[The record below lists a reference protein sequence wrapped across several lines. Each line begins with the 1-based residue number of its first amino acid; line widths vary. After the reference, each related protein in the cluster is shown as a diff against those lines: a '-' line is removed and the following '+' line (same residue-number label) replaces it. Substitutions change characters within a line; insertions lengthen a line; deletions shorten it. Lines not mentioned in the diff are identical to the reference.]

1 MKENS
6 NNAPKDFGTSEE
18 TQQMKNTDDLYQFNL
33 QNSQYERT
41 QLIIARLLIVF
52 IIFLIIGMII
62 FIFYDALKDRFST
75 QNINTQLNQAIL
87 KTDKLEYTPYAMNH
101 NKPDIVDLKNYE
113 DYLPKNKKGKAIQ
126 DLKDIFDS
134 KYLYIKNDKIN
145 FDYIYILRQKDFEDT
160 EQERNLTYQ
169 NSTLNFYIYDP
180 IQKPIPP
187 IEFYELCE
195 NENIKKQKNIEL
207 NSNPLITIIIVAYNK
222 AQNLLRTI
230 KSIQNQ
236 SLKNIEIIIVDDE
249 EINLVQDYK
258 TIISGDPRIRVLI
271 QKESYGLWRKRMD
284 GLLYSKGEY
293 ILHMDAGHILADNLV
308 LEDIYNLSKKYDLDT
323 VRFSFSK
330 TYDNKEFKKNKIF
343 EGMHKYPIN
352 ITKIVYGRPKYNITQ
367 EGFGTIWN
375 RLVKADMFFRG
386 LDLVDSEI
394 LNIKKNLWDGLWWND
409 LIDRVSFS
417 NLVVNRFGYVYF
429 YDKKI
434 AIKPNIRDNI
444 EKDET
449 INEFIDF
456 WYFNLILL
464 PEKDDKKTI
473 VDTIKKFNG
482 INNTYGSIQIRLDYL
497 QKKSP
502 ILLILIKKLLAD
514 PNVLFPDKIYLTDL
528 SKQIRN
534 MIKSKKEQ
542 AKERKKE
549 KAIYLKQINKNINRY
564 LNEKNENKAI
574 KFHQINQKNRNDFQ
588 HPSQVEP
595 NTKMKL
601 DN

>member
-18 TQQMKNTDDLYQFNL
+18 TQQMKNTDDLYQYNL

-308 LEDIYNLSKKYDLDT
+308 LEDIYNIAQKYDLDS

-330 TYDNKEFKKNKIF
+330 NYYDSNFIEKKNF
-343 EGMHKYPIN
+343 NDMVVFPSN
-352 ITKIVYGRPKYNITQ
+352 VTKIVYGRPGYDVH
-367 EGFGTIWN
+367 EFGYGTIWN
-375 RLVKADMFFRG
+375 RLVRADMFSKG
-386 LDLVDSEI
+386 LDLVDNVI
-394 LNIKKNLWDGLWWND
+394 LNIKKDFGEDMWWND
-409 LIDRVSFS
+409 LVDRVSFS
-417 NLVVNRFGYVYF
+417 NLIVNRFIPF
-429 YDKKI
+429 LKS
-434 AIKPNIRDNI
+434 
-444 EKDET
+444 
-449 INEFIDF
+449 
-456 WYFNLILL
+456 
-464 PEKDDKKTI
+464 
-473 VDTIKKFNG
+473 
-482 INNTYGSIQIRLDYL
+482 TY
-497 QKKSP
+497 
-502 ILLILIKKLLAD
+502 
-514 PNVLFPDKIYLTDL
+514 
-528 SKQIRN
+528 
-534 MIKSKKEQ
+534 
-542 AKERKKE
+542 
-549 KAIYLKQINKNINRY
+549 
-564 LNEKNENKAI
+564 
-574 KFHQINQKNRNDFQ
+574 
-588 HPSQVEP
+588 
-595 NTKMKL
+595 
-601 DN
+601 